1 MFNNFNNN
9 PFQQNNSFVN
19 NQENP
24 FQSYLNSVPNY
35 GQTNNTSYMQPCPS
49 NYGNPTTTDVLF
61 KTFLPDESG
70 SSMNTADWIKYV
82 GGTIGDLWKK
92 HQDDSDRKFIS

>member
-9 PFQQNNSFVN
+9 PFQQNNSLN
-19 NQENP
+19 NGQGNS
-24 FQSYLNSVPNY
+24 FQNYLNSVPNY
-35 GQTNNTSYMQPCPS
+35 NQTNNNQSYMQPYPS

-70 SSMNTADWIKYV
+70 GSMNTADWIKYI
-82 GGTIGDLWKK
+82 GGSIGDLWKK
-92 HQDDSDRKFIS
+92 HQDDSDMKF

>member
-1 MFNNFNNN
+1 M
-9 PFQQNNSFVN
+9 S
-19 NQENP
+19 E
-24 FQSYLNSVPNY
+24 
-35 GQTNNTSYMQPCPS
+35 S

-70 SSMNTADWIKYV
+70 GSMNTADWIKYV

-92 HQDDSDRKFIS
+92 HQDDSDMKF